1 MGVKTQDGEN
11 TTYGSCQWEKQ
22 VKSYLRNVENCLFLP
37 SVFAK
42 HLPSLVS
49 KWPITIQHDELFDRS
64 TRHQKNIEKDALNS
78 DFSGPRRLL
87 RGNDISFKIGSNRK
101 S

>member
-1 MGVKTQDGEN
+1 MVPVLTELGVCWKLYT
-11 TTYGSCQWEKQ
+11 
-22 VKSYLRNVENCLFLP
+22 R
-37 SVFAK
+37 
-42 HLPSLVS
+42 